1 SHTHTHPRKEERQ
14 KSTRIRVN
22 IRICAVRNTASA
34 RPGRFA
40 FGSPKSKAFNAH
52 THTNTNRDIVCGPH
66 VLPCR
71 PASEGARAGNA
82 CRRTS
87 DTDVNGNRFRL
98 RSRNLARKMADPI
111 PSSPESEEFP
121 GRLLHQAALWDNVE
135 LLEDLLQEEVHL
147 IDCLDS
153 WGRAPIHAAAI
164 TADSRCLPMLLNAG
178 ANVNATAG
186 CRCDNKTALHFSA
199 EHGHVSN
206 IRVLLDAGASFIAKD
221 RNGLTALDL
230 AERSGHEPCVQ
241 LLKDAADDS
250 ASDFFAMSWKFGEV
264 PKPGAEQAFDACD
277 YFVDE
282 VIEPWKIPDTR
293 EQIRSQ
299 KHRALREAVTAT
311 DEAAVQLLLDSIGSD
326 REIIVNMAPGGANTL
341 LFVAAQAGSERIV
354 QLLLDAGTDG
364 RAHAVTKYS
373 PLYTAVHN
381 GHTAVAATLLD
392 RFPEL
397 VQQVTVERWL
407 PFHAACINGHVAVVE
422 LLLRHPYV
430 EQLLGAY
437 RSPTGEFEWR
447 LAFDPNAQDVAGQ
460 TALYVGCLLGNPQLV
475 ETLLKWRVKCVR
487 CTMASQESQPP
498 APVAAPPTD
507 EADVAAAG
515 SNPLSPTSRKI
526 SFGIQSIMSRLSLSG
541 RTGDAGGP
549 GSGEDGGD
557 GQEGELRCPLD
568 LDILCGAARETAL
581 LAAVR
586 GGFLDVVTILLEHG
600 ADPNVLARAVEDQ
613 NDPKSSDEIYGFS
626 NVPLAEA
633 TRQKSLPMVELL
645 LRHGARDDQSVALGI
660 AVQNADE
667 PIICRLLAIKAH
679 PDPDYKI
686 NKRAFAGPEAGA
698 AGAEY
703 GVAPLAFV
711 GKLAGS
717 YTYSSLFPS
726 TATMINWHSNSCR
739 LGLIRMAWL
748 SEAVLQCNRKLR
760 AHPNSHQLA
769 LAALTR
775 IDISHNTLTTL
786 PAELFTLGSLRYL
799 NAAQN
804 KIERLPPV
812 PAETAT
818 PEDGGGKRRGSC
830 KPAEY
835 QCPVLEEL
843 YLQDN
848 RLEAV
853 PAPLFRL
860 PSLAILDVSNNKL
873 QELPFEMWKAPKLKE
888 LNVAFNF
895 LKDLP
900 SLPLVEAGGEAAR
913 TELPSPIGQLAGSG
927 GGGGGGAG
935 DGVCSSVASA
945 ASSLFHLYTGTSASF
960 DDGTEAVARNRHV
973 TNLELVRHHI
983 WARSLEVTEQE
994 LRLADARNDS
1004 ALSQLS
1010 SLNLANNLFTS
1021 IPLALPCLAVNL
1033 TRLNMSYNSL
1043 RSMGHVTSYPASLK
1057 QLDLGH
1063 NEISCWPSL
1072 PRIAASDPHL
1082 MCYNPQEAKKH
1093 PSGEGPG
1100 GGAGSGVGKPGGS
1113 SSSRGGSGG
1122 NGGETTPSAS
1132 SASYGGTELTTVVKS
1147 STSSNSITS
1156 LRTAVLKSVCCH
1168 RRHLRLESLRT
1179 LVLADNSLTRIQLS
1193 TDDVTTLGESDDA
1206 EWSLIGVAKSRL
1218 IFPNLSMLDIS
1229 NNCLKEIPPTIH
1241 ELTNLSVLN
1250 LSGNMDV
1257 TELPPHMG
1265 LLSRLWNLNTR
1276 GCSLQDPLR
1285 SMIDSKKYKT
1295 MDIVGYLKSVYEDA
1309 RPYARMKLMVVG
1321 VQGIGKTSLLEQLR
1335 CEGSARG
1342 KKPVDH
1348 WAKRMGH
1355 RHINQK
1361 TSRGI
1366 NMSTVG
1372 VDIGDWVCEKKVRGQ
1387 SHHGPVVFRTWDFG
1401 GQREYYATH
1410 QYFLSKRSLYLVL
1423 WRIIDGRRGLAEVL
1437 QWLGNIQARAPNS
1450 PVIVVGTHY
1459 DAVGETLPAKKA
1471 EELQQIIR
1479 DRFIAV
1485 SDAEKIGLPRVL
1497 DSIEVSCRTGHN
1509 IKLLAGLIYDTAFS
1523 LRPPGCKEP
1532 LLYQRVPAS
1541 YLALE
1546 DVVANIAAGLR
1557 QHGAD
1562 PVLDA
1567 ERYRQTVTHEM
1578 QLRGL
1583 KGFRDWS
1590 ELNQA
1595 TMFLHDNGVL
1605 LHYDD
1610 ATLRDL
1616 YFLDPQWLCD
1626 MLAHVV
1632 TVREINPFARTGVMR
1647 MDDLQHVFK
1656 SSCLGSNNNRGY
1668 IVSLLNKFEVA
1679 LSWDARTLL
1688 IPSLLPTEED
1698 SSTDRMVTVKIA
1710 TRSKGWVNRARR
1722 NPLAHTAGHSLPSY
1736 DHPLQTVAGGSLDH
1750 SPVPTP
1756 TPTDA
1761 AGTPGPSSGCDV
1773 QTVPHPERS
1782 ISRLLL
1788 MSYFPSGFWSRL
1800 ITRVLADDQVVEA
1813 VRGLYPLPKACAELE
1828 ELPGLSAHWAVWQTG
1843 LALHFGPATVVFKM
1857 REIAVTCPVSPYR
1870 NPMNRFK
1877 LKQDGIWCDID
1888 LTASSILEIHFPCSA
1903 LRVPLPGTA
1912 DACVLE
1918 PNVQCLT
1925 QLLALTVDHIDL
1937 LLEDW
1942 YPTLGTRFVH
1952 TSEGRFLVT
1961 RLVPCP
1967 RCLRECEERHAPNL
1981 PSQVKP
1987 CSALNQA
1994 RAAYANGGVH
2004 RHRLSIGS
2012 DRRTD
2017 GGAGGGGG
2025 GGSAGGA
2032 GETSGL
2038 NELPGILHDSVAA
2051 GRKSQDSLGW
2061 SDCDSGVGQETADSS
2076 SETSIEGYTLA
2087 LAGDGAPS
2095 YSWMV
2100 EECILAAYDRKL
2112 VSCPIHGEIELSRI
2126 TPDVNFMDLPE
2137 HYLIR
2142 SSDINRG
2149 PLLGRGAFG
2158 FVFKATCKA
2167 SRNASASSTANTTTT
2182 TGALAGRLSSLLSGS
2197 TSTTTTNATSSGPTI
2212 NVAMKMLQPVAP
2224 GPRARQSAIIAYK
2237 AALGKWERDPLQH
2250 ACKAYCTARQELAV
2264 LLTLRHPHIVPLIGV
2279 CTQPLALVLDLAPK
2293 GALDAVLRH
2302 FRRSGARIGPYCF
2315 QALVLQAAKAME
2327 YLHRRRVIYRDLKA
2341 ENILVWEFPEPHA
2354 ADHPS
2359 NAVHIKVADYGI
2371 SRITLPSGSKGFGGT
2386 EGFMAP
2392 EIMRHNGEEEYTEK
2406 VDCFSFGM
2414 FLYELISLRQPF
2426 EGHEAVKE
2434 CILEGGRPVLTHRE
2448 THFPSYCLDLMVLC
2462 WDQQP
2467 KLRPSASQIVSIA
2480 TAPEFTHLLDVIS
2493 LSHAG
2498 SVLDGIACM
2507 IASADGEELG
2517 VVSGYELWLPCSNS
2531 RIDILGGSAK
2541 GWQQYHRILCP
2552 QVKGGGAGGGGV
2564 SGGTGSG
2571 GAASSGSASSTGGPA
2586 AMGPGSSSASSA
2598 AAQGGSQPTTPHL
2611 LKTIKLTT
2619 ACAVESAVWIGDAE
2633 GNIYAFNAADCVHL
2647 FSYALEPSAPSPV
2660 VALVYLKKF
2669 HRVVAGLENGRLF
2682 LLDSMLIPS
2691 TYVSAEGSFVLSEL
2705 GSGER
2710 LCSVTALWLAE
2721 DECELWCGER
2731 DDAISVFS
2739 LRNSHVSGQHRLKHF
2754 EASLPV
2760 RGLSVALLYASGDD
2774 YVYSYLSPS
2783 YILYQWRSST
2793 KRVENK
2799 LDCSKLVPCSE
2810 SLKSIAIDERLS
2822 PGKCQISALAVLGN
2836 ELYVGTTWGCIIV
2849 VERGSLR
2856 PTTVF
2861 RPYEEDVRCIV
2872 PVVPVAP
2879 GDDAAPGGRS
2889 TTPLIVTIGRGYR
2902 SLIERYTDVTVA
2914 ASTGARHHHQLAT
2927 TPTTQDKRLKEALL
2941 RDRSNNMHALVWS
2954 AEHWAPI

>member
-1 SHTHTHPRKEERQ
+1 MGDKTP
-14 KSTRIRVN
+14 
-22 IRICAVRNTASA
+22 
-34 RPGRFA
+34 
-40 FGSPKSKAFNAH
+40 
-52 THTNTNRDIVCGPH
+52 
-66 VLPCR
+66 
-71 PASEGARAGNA
+71 
-82 CRRTS
+82 
-87 DTDVNGNRFRL
+87 
-98 RSRNLARKMADPI
+98 
-111 PSSPESEEFP
+111 SPESEEFP

-164 TADSRCLPMLLNAG
+164 TTDSRCLPMLINAG
-178 ANVNATAG
+178 ANINATSGA
-186 CRCDNKTALHFSA
+186 RCDHKTALHFSA
-199 EHGHVSN
+199 EHGHESN
-206 IRVLLDAGASFIAKD
+206 IRVLLDAGASFVAKD

-230 AERSGHEPCVQ
+230 AERSGHEACVQ
-241 LLKDAADDS
+241 LLKDAA
-250 ASDFFAMSWKFGEV
+250 
-264 PKPGAEQAFDACD
+264 
-277 YFVDE
+277 
-282 VIEPWKIPDTR
+282 DTR

-299 KHRALREAVTAT
+299 KHRTLREAVTAT
-311 DEAAVQLLLDSIGSD
+311 DEAAVQLLLESVGSD

-341 LFVAAQAGSERIV
+341 LFVASQAGSERIV
-354 QLLLDAGTDG
+354 QQLLDAGADG
-364 RAHAVTKYS
+364 RAHAVTRYS

-381 GHTAVAATLLD
+381 GHTKVAVMLLE

-407 PFHAACINGHVAVVE
+407 PFHAACINGHCGVVE
-422 LLLRHPYV
+422 LLLQHPYV
-430 EQLLGAY
+430 EDLLATY
-437 RSPTGEFEWR
+437 RDPTGELEWR
-447 LAFDPNAQDVAGQ
+447 FAFDPNAQDVAGQ

-475 ETLLKWRVKCVR
+475 EMLLKWKVKCVR
-487 CTMASQESQPP
+487 RTVDAPTTAGGGVAPTVPPDEPESGPN
-498 APVAAPPTD
+498 
-507 EADVAAAG
+507 G
-515 SNPLSPTSRKI
+515 GNPLSPTSRKI

-541 RTGDAGGP
+541 RSDPA
-549 GSGEDGGD
+549 EDTE
-557 GQEGELRCPLD
+557 GQQCEMRCPLD

-586 GGFLDVVTILLEHG
+586 GGFLDVVMILLEHG
-600 ADPNVLARAVEDQ
+600 ADPNVIARAVEDQ

-645 LRHGARDDQSVALGI
+645 LKHGARDDQSIALGI

-667 PIICRLLAIKAH
+667 PIICRLLSIKAH

-686 NKRAFAGPEAGA
+686 NKRAFSSQEPSA
-698 AGAEY
+698 AEY
-703 GVAPLAFV
+703 GAPQLAHTKMGCNF
-711 GKLAGS
+711 
-717 YTYSSLFPS
+717 TYSSLFPS
-726 TATMINWHSNSCR
+726 TATMINWHSNNCR
-739 LGLIRMAWL
+739 LALIRMAWL

-760 AHPNSHQLA
+760 AHPKCHQLA

-775 IDISHNTLTTL
+775 IDISHNTLTSL

-804 KIERLPPV
+804 KIERLPLPDE
-812 PAETAT
+812 ET
-818 PEDGGGKRRGSC
+818 ERCGGRRRGSA

-848 RLEAV
+848 RLDCAPAV
-853 PAPLFRL
+853 LFRL
-860 PSLAILDVSNNKL
+860 PNLAILDVSNNKL

-900 SLPLVEAGGEAAR
+900 SLPLVEPCAGGVDGR
-913 TELPSPIGQLAGSG
+913 VELPSPVTVAADSSG
-927 GGGGGGAG
+927 LGGTCGG
-935 DGVCSSVASA
+935 VASNA
-945 ASSLFHLYTGTSASF
+945 IFHLYTGTSASF
-960 DDGTEAVARNRHV
+960 DDGTEALARNRHV
-973 TNLELVRHHI
+973 TNLELVKHHI

-994 LRLADARNDS
+994 LRLADSRHDS

-1082 MCYNPQEAKKH
+1082 MCYNPQESKRHAGE
-1093 PSGEGPG
+1093 PTMATGSSAGPPGGSGSGCKPAGGSRG
-1100 GGAGSGVGKPGGS
+1100 GGAGSGS
-1113 SSSRGGSGG
+1113 SCDGA
-1122 NGGETTPSAS
+1122 PP
-1132 SASYGGTELTTVVKS
+1132 SYGGTEMTTVVKS

-1193 TDDVTTLGESDDA
+1193 TDDVATLGESDDA
-1206 EWSLIGVAKSRL
+1206 EWSLIGMAKSRL

-1229 NNCLKEIPPTIH
+1229 NNCLKEIPPSIH

-1250 LSGNMDV
+1250 LSGNMDI
-1257 TELPPHMG
+1257 TEMPPHMG

-1285 SMIDSKKYKT
+1285 SMIESKKYKT

-1335 CEGSARG
+1335 SEGSSRG

-1355 RHINQK
+1355 RNINQK

-1372 VDIGDWVCEKKVRGQ
+1372 VDIGDWVCEKKIRGQ

-1450 PVIVVGTHY
+1450 PVIIVGTHY
-1459 DAVGETLPAKKA
+1459 DAVGETLPARKA

-1546 DVVANIAAGLR
+1546 DVIANIAAGLR
-1557 QHGAD
+1557 QRNAD

-1567 ERYRQTVTHEM
+1567 DRYRQTVTHEM

-1632 TVREINPFARTGVMR
+1632 TVREINPFARTGVMK

-1656 SSCLGSNNNRGY
+1656 SSCLGANNNRGY

-1698 SSTDRMVTVKIA
+1698 SNADRMVTVKIA

-1722 NPLAHTAGHSLPSY
+1722 NPLPSSGHSLPSY
-1736 DHPLQTVAGGSLDH
+1736 DHVPAGSGSLDH

-1756 TPTDA
+1756 TPVDA
-1761 AGTPGPSSGCDV
+1761 STSSTCEI
-1773 QTVPHPERS
+1773 QTIPHPDRS

-1813 VRGLYPLPKACAELE
+1813 VRGLYPLPK
-1828 ELPGLSAHWAVWQTG
+1828 ELPHDPTTSDNHESLSAHWAVWQTG
-1843 LALHFGPATVVFKM
+1843 LALHFGPSTVVFKM
-1857 REIAVTCPVSPYR
+1857 REVSITCPSSPYR

-1888 LTASSILEIHFPCSA
+1888 LTTSSILEIHFPCSG
-1903 LRVPLPGTA
+1903 LRQQSGEI
-1912 DACVLE
+1912 E
-1918 PNVQCLT
+1918 PNLQCLT

-1967 RCLRECEERHAPNL
+1967 RCLRECEDRHAPNL

-1987 CSALNQA
+1987 CSVNQ
-1994 RAAYANGGVH
+1994 RSPYVANPNGVH
-2004 RHRLSIGS
+2004 RHRLSIGE
-2012 DRRTD
+2012 RRTD
-2017 GGAGGGGG
+2017 GGAGEGPSGG
-2025 GGSAGGA
+2025 
-2032 GETSGL
+2032 GL
-2038 NELPGILHDSVAA
+2038 NELPGILYDTC

-2087 LAGDGAPS
+2087 VVTDGGSPS

-2112 VSCPIHGEIELSRI
+2112 VACPIHGEIELSRI
-2126 TPDVNFMDLPE
+2126 TPDVNFLDLPE

-2142 SSDINRG
+2142 SSDITRG

-2158 FVFKATCKA
+2158 FVFKATCSKT
-2167 SRNASASSTANTTTT
+2167 SRQK
-2182 TGALAGRLSSLLSGS
+2182 GPLAGRLSSLLTG
-2197 TSTTTTNATSSGPTI
+2197 NACGTGTGTI

-2264 LLTLRHPHIVPLIGV
+2264 LLTLRHPHIVPLVGV

-2354 ADHPS
+2354 EDHPAS
-2359 NAVHIKVADYGI
+2359 SVHIKVADYGI

-2467 KLRPSASQIVSIA
+2467 KMRPSASQIVSIA

-2493 LSHAG
+2493 LAHAG
-2498 SVLDGIACM
+2498 SVMDGVACLIATP
-2507 IASADGEELG
+2507 STDGEDTG
-2517 VVSGYELWLPCSNS
+2517 VASGYELWLPCSNS
-2531 RIDILGGSAK
+2531 RIDIIGGSAK

-2552 QVKGGGAGGGGV
+2552 QVKGPPAGTV
-2564 SGGTGSG
+2564 STPADTASAGSG
-2571 GAASSGSASSTGGPA
+2571 TSTTA
-2586 AMGPGSSSASSA
+2586 VTSVTS
-2598 AAQGGSQPTTPHL
+2598 SQPTTPHL
-2611 LKTIKLTT
+2611 LKPIKLTT
-2619 ACAVESAVWIGDAE
+2619 ACAVEAAVWVGDAE
-2633 GNIYAFNAADCVHL
+2633 GNIYAFNAADCAHL

-2669 HRVVAGLENGRLF
+2669 HRVAAGLENGRLF
-2682 LLDSMLIPS
+2682 LLDSTLIP
-2691 TYVSAEGSFVLSEL
+2691 TTCVSAEGSFVLSEL

-2710 LCSVTALWLAE
+2710 LCSVTALWRSE
-2721 DECELWCGER
+2721 EECELWCGER

-2739 LRNSHVSGQHRLKHF
+2739 LRHSHVAGQHQLAHF
-2754 EASLPV
+2754 PAPLPV
-2760 RGLSVALLYASGDD
+2760 RGLSVALLYASADD
-2774 YVYSYLSPS
+2774 YVFSYLAPS
-2783 YILYQWRSST
+2783 YVLYQWRSST
-2793 KRVENK
+2793 KAIEHR

-2822 PGKCQISALAVLGN
+2822 PGKCQISALAALGN

-2849 VERGSLR
+2849 VERSSLR

-2861 RPYEEDVRCIV
+2861 RPFEEDVRCIV
-2872 PVVPVAP
+2872 PVVPAVPP
-2879 GDDAAPGGRS
+2879 GDDVPSAGGGAGC
-2889 TTPLIVTIGRGYR
+2889 TAPLIVTIGRGYR
-2902 SLIERYTDVTVA
+2902 SLIDRYTDHA
-2914 ASTGARHHHQLAT
+2914 AGSLAGATRQLAT

-2941 RDRSNNMHALVWS
+2941 RDRSNHMHALVWS